1 MFLQST
7 LICAANQ
14 VCAVI
19 YVVMNVTEVPNWLIM
34 FAHFTW
40 EFIHGAPVFI
50 YLALNRM
57 IRERFL
63 EKMHWMKG
71 GALRETTSMM
81 PIKKSVSTPVVI
93 IN

>member
-1 MFLQST
+1 
-7 LICAANQ
+7 
-14 VCAVI
+14 
-19 YVVMNVTEVPNWLIM
+19 MNVTEVPDWIII

-63 EKMHWMKG
+63 EKMNVMKG
-71 GALRETTSMM
+71 GAFRETTSMM
-81 PIKKSVSTPVVI
+81 PINKSGSSPVVI
-93 IN
+93 VN